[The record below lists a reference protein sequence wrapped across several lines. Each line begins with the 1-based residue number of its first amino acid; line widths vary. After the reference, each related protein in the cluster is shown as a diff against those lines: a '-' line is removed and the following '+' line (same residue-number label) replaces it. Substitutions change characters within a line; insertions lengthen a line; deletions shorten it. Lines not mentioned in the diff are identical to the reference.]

1 MLVRIIE
8 KYDMVNMFNEDL
20 PQIKVYFYQFDRLI
34 SMFLPELHAHF
45 KDENINAS
53 YYSSVWFITL
63 HSNIL
68 QYHPDTQNL
77 PVMLVALWD

>member
-1 MLVRIIE
+1 MLVRVIDKYSME
-8 KYDMVNMFNEDL
+8 KMFNDEL
-20 PQIKVYFYQFDRLI
+20 PLIKVYFYQFDRLI

-68 QYHPDTQNL
+68 QYHPDTNKL
-77 PVMLVALWD
+77 PALLLAVWD